1 MTTHTKNDLRDAVLE
16 DLRVKDAFSVPND
29 ADNQLVQDA
38 IAQVLEYL
46 EMEALIAFDTTQSAT
61 TENIPANI
69 FRALAGLVRLEVGP
83 KFGQVLTLAEREAE
97 ELTLKRKLRRV
108 VFAEI
113 DDTPVK
119 LGFF

>member
-46 EMEALIAFDTTQSAT
+46 EMEALITFDTTQSAT
-61 TENIPANI
+61 TSNIPANI

-83 KFGQVLTLAEREAE
+83 KFGQSLTLAEREAE

-108 VFAEI
+108 VFAEV

-119 LGFF
+119 LSFF